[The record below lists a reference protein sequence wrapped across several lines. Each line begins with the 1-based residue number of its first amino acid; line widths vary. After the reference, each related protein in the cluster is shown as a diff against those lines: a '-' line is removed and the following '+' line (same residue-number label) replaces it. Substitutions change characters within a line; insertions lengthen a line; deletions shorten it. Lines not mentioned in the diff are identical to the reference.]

1 MIHRRRQTNP
11 VNLLQVLLNF
21 HSVQLPYNPPHA
33 ENGSWRGGTKMSY
46 LKVAALAVAVS
57 GGAFAF
63 APTEAQA
70 QGYGHHGYNG
80 HHQYAQQPY
89 YVHPKIA
96 RKIAKKQARLARQQ
110 AWEQQ
115 YYAQQNYYGHSR
127 PHHYGHGY
135 RGASYHQP
143 RVQSFS
149 YSFGW

>member
-1 MIHRRRQTNP
+1 
-11 VNLLQVLLNF
+11 LLQARLQF
-21 HSVQLPYNPPHA
+21 HSAVPPYKPPHA
-33 ENGSWRGGTKMSY
+33 ENGSWRGGLKMSY

-70 QGYGHHGYNG
+70 QGYGHYGYGG
-80 HHQYAQQPY
+80 HHQYAVQPH
-89 YVHPKIA
+89 YVHPRLA

-115 YYAQQNYYGHSR
+115 FYAQPNYYHHTR
-127 PHHYGHGY
+127 PQHNGYGHGY
-135 RGASYHQP
+135 RGAGYHQP